1 MMGERITRRTV
12 LKGLGAAIALPFLDG
27 MLPPVFSATS
37 SAAAKALAPK
47 RMAFFYVPNGVKMD
61 DWTPEAVGTDFKLP
75 SILEPLAPFQQELN
89 VLTGLTLD
97 KARPHGDGPGDHAR
111 AMSAFLTCSQ
121 PRKTAGADIK
131 VGISADQV
139 AAQTIGRQTPFASLE
154 LGCEKGQQAGGCDS
168 GYSCAYSSNLSWR
181 GESTPMAKEV
191 DPRQVFERL
200 FGSEDANVSAEVRA
214 KRDLFKKSI
223 LDLVSED
230 AKQLQGQLGATDKRK
245 LGEYLDSVREI
256 ELRIARAE
264 QAAKID
270 APPTVAKPAGIPKE
284 YPEHLKLLLDMLV
297 LAFQTDLTR
306 ISTFVLANDGSN
318 RSYKFIDVPEGH
330 HDLSHHQSNKEKL
343 EKIRKINHFH
353 MTQFADFL
361 CKLKAIKEGDGTL
374 LDQCMIVYGS
384 GIGDGNR
391 HNHDDLPIV
400 LVGKGGGTIKT
411 GRHLKY
417 EMETPL
423 ANLYVSM
430 LERLDVKVDTFG
442 DSKGKLA
449 DLL

>member
-27 MLPPVFSATS
+27 MLPPVFSAGS

-47 RMAFFYVPNGVKMD
+47 RLAFFYVPNGVKMD
-61 DWTPEAVGTDFKLP
+61 DWTPEAVGADFKLP
-75 SILEPLAPFQQELN
+75 SILEPLTPFQQELS

-121 PRKTAGADIK
+121 PRKTSGADIK
-131 VGISADQV
+131 VGISADQI
-139 AAQTIGRQTPFASLE
+139 AAQKIGRLTPFASLE

-200 FGSEDANVSAEVRA
+200 FGSEDTNLSAESRA

-284 YPEHLKLLLDMLV
+284 YPEHLKLLFDMLV

-306 ISTFVLANDGSN
+306 ISTFVIANDGSN

-330 HDLSHHQSNKEKL
+330 HDLSHHQGNKEKL

-353 MTQFADFL
+353 MTQFANFL
-361 CKLKAIKEGDGTL
+361 CKLKAIREGDGTL

-417 EMETPL
+417 EKETPL

-430 LERLDVKVDTFG
+430 LERMDVKVDSFG
-442 DSKGKLA
+442 DSKGKLT